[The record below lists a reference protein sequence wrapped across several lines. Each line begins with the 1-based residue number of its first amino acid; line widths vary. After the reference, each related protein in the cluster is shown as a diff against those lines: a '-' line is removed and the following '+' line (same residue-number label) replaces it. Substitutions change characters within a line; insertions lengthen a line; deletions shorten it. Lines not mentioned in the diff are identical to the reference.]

1 MDGLTKIFNYE
12 GRQVRTV
19 LVNNEPWFVAKD
31 VCDILNHS
39 NSRVAISRLDEDEK
53 GVSKVYT
60 PGGYQNM
67 SVVNEFGLY
76 SLVLTSNLPEAKQF
90 KRWITHEVIPTIRK
104 TGGYVANDELFV
116 NTYLPFADEQTKLF
130 FSATLETVRKQN
142 EQIAIMKPKVEQHD
156 RFISAENLQ
165 TLEQVGKTLGIGRN
179 KLSAFLK
186 AVGVFTQKGG
196 SPIPYQ
202 RFINEG
208 YFKVKQTPSRYYE
221 FNNVQTYVTAR
232 GVSYIDKILIE
243 HGGAEYINSMRLKDI
258 SRFPMKANLA

>member
-31 VCDILNHS
+31 VCEILEITNPTM
-39 NSRVAISRLDEDEK
+39 ALQRLDNDERAK
-53 GVSKVYT
+53 FNLGRQGET
-60 PGGYQNM
+60 NI
-67 SVVNEFGLY
+67 VNEYGLY
-76 SLVLTSNLPEAKQF
+76 SLILGSRKPEAKQF

-116 NTYLPFADEQTKLF
+116 NTYLPFADEQTKLL

>member
-31 VCDILNHS
+31 VCEILEITNPTM
-39 NSRVAISRLDEDEK
+39 ALQRLDNDERAK
-53 GVSKVYT
+53 FNLGRQGET
-60 PGGYQNM
+60 NI
-67 SVVNEFGLY
+67 VNEPGLY
-76 SLVLTSNLPEAKQF
+76 TLILGSRKPEAKQF

-116 NTYLPFADEQTKLF
+116 NTYLPFADEQTKLL

-165 TLEQVGKTLGIGRN
+165 TLEQVSKTLGIGRN

-186 AVGVFTQKGG
+186 AAGVFTQKGG

-232 GVSYIDKILIE
+232 GVSYIDKLLIE

>member
-31 VCDILNHS
+31 VCEILEITNPTM
-39 NSRVAISRLDEDEK
+39 ALQRLDNDERAK
-53 GVSKVYT
+53 FNLGRQGET
-60 PGGYQNM
+60 NI
-67 SVVNEFGLY
+67 VNEPGLY
-76 SLVLTSNLPEAKQF
+76 TLILGSRKPEAKQF

-116 NTYLPFADEQTKLF
+116 NTYLPFADEQTKLL

-186 AVGVFTQKGG
+186 AVGVFTRKGG

-208 YFKVKQTPSRYYE
+208 YFKVKQTPSKYYE

-232 GVSYIDKILIE
+232 GVSYIDKLLIE